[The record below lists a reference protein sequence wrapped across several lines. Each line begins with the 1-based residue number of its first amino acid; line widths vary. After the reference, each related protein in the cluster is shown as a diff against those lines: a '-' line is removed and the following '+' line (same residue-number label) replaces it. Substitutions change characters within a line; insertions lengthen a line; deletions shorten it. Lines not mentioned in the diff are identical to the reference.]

1 MHTVVCMISLFNIFC
16 IDTVLS
22 AAAAV
27 ASAAAVSPPSAALAV
42 LGEDL
47 QDILYSALAVLL
59 EFAVLGRIFLV
70 PILAERNE
78 VLAESIL
85 AECRREKLRQ
95 NQQEDISGRA
105 VVAVLGSH
113 TVPSLSS
120 PQSISLFFLSVLS
133 VGMAHCNGIKRIM
146 TARNVE

>member
-1 MHTVVCMISLFNIFC
+1 MHTVVCMKKLFNIFC

-27 ASAAAVSPPSAALAV
+27 ASAAAVSPSSAALAV

-105 VVAVLGSH
+105 VVAVLGWH

-120 PQSISLFFLSVLS
+120 PQSISLFFLSILS

>member
-1 MHTVVCMISLFNIFC
+1 MYTVVCMKSLFNIFC
-16 IDTVLS
+16 IDIVLS

-27 ASAAAVSPPSAALAV
+27 ASAAVVSPPSAALAV

-85 AECRREKLRQ
+85 TECRREKLRQ

-105 VVAVLGSH
+105 VVAVLGLH

-120 PQSISLFFLSVLS
+120 PPSISLFFLSILL

-146 TARNVE
+146 TDNMG

>member
-1 MHTVVCMISLFNIFC
+1 MHTVVCMKSLFNIFC
-16 IDTVLS
+16 IDTALS

-27 ASAAAVSPPSAALAV
+27 ASAAAVSPSSAALAV

-105 VVAVLGSH
+105 VVAVLGWH

>member
-1 MHTVVCMISLFNIFC
+1 MHTVVCMESLCHIFC

-105 VVAVLGSH
+105 VVAVLG
-113 TVPSLSS
+113 
-120 PQSISLFFLSVLS
+120 
-133 VGMAHCNGIKRIM
+133 
-146 TARNVE
+146 